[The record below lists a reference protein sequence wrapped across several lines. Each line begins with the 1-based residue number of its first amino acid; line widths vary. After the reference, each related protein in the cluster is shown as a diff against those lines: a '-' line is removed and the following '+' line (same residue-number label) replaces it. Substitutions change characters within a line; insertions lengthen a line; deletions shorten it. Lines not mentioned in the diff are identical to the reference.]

1 MSNARNLANLLGTST
16 TVPSSKQP
24 AGSVLQVKS
33 DVLTGTSLSTSGTTF
48 VDTGLSVDITPSSTS
63 SKFLIIV
70 NLGLVGVNSS
80 DGVMTKLFRDSTEIA
95 SATGADTRN
104 LFTQSYYGATSNY
117 YVGTSNHFFDTPST
131 SSQITYKLQFAMTG
145 STNTGYINRRPSD
158 NFARTSSNF
167 TVMEIA
173 G

>member
-1 MSNARNLANLLGTST
+1 MALTRLNNQALPT
-16 TVPSSKQP
+16 
-24 AGSVLQVKS
+24 GSVLQVKS
-33 DVLTGTSLSTSGTTF
+33 DILTGAVSTSGTTF
-48 VDTGLSVDITPSSTS
+48 VDTGLSVDITPRSTS

-70 NLGLVGVNSS
+70 NLGLVGVNTS
-80 DGVMTKLFRDSTEIA
+80 DGIMTKLLRDSTEIA

-104 LFTQSYYGATSNY
+104 VFTQSYYNEANNY
-117 YVGTSNHFFDTPST
+117 IGTSNHFFDTPSA

-145 STNTGYINRRPSD
+145 STNTGYINRRNSD

>member
-1 MSNARNLANLLGTST
+1 MALTRLNNQAL
-16 TVPSSKQP
+16 P
-24 AGSVLQVKS
+24 AGSVLQVKT
-33 DVLTGTSLSTSGTTF
+33 DILTGAVSTSGTTF
-48 VDTGLSVDITPSSTS
+48 VDTGLSVDITPCSTS

-70 NLGLVGVNSS
+70 NLGLVGVATS
-80 DGVMTKLFRDSTEIA
+80 DGVMTKLLRDSTEIA

-104 LFTQSYYGATSNY
+104 VFTQSYYNEGNNFI
-117 YVGTSNHFFDTPST
+117 GTSNHFFDTPSA

-145 STNTGYINRRPSD
+145 STNTGYINRRNSD

>member
-1 MSNARNLANLLGTST
+1 MALTRLNNQAL
-16 TVPSSKQP
+16 P

-33 DVLTGTSLSTSGTTF
+33 DILTGAVSTSGTTF
-48 VDTGLSVDITPSSTS
+48 VDTGLSVDITPRSTS

-70 NLGLVGVNSS
+70 NLGLVGVDTS
-80 DGVMTKLFRDSTEIA
+80 DGVMTKLLRDSTEIA

-104 LFTQSYYGATSNY
+104 LFTQSYYNESNNFI
-117 YVGTSNHFFDTPST
+117 GTSNHFFDTPSA

-145 STNTGYINRRPSD
+145 STNTGYINRRASD

>member
-1 MSNARNLANLLGTST
+1 MALTKIADGGM
-16 TVPSSKQP
+16 P
-24 AGSVLQVKS
+24 AGAVLQVKS
-33 DVLTGTSLSTSGTTF
+33 DILTGVVSTSGTTF
-48 VDTGLSVDITPSSTS
+48 VDTGLSVDITPISTS

-70 NLGLVGVNSS
+70 NLGLVGVATS
-80 DGVMTKLFRDSTEIA
+80 DGVMTKLLRDSTEIA

-104 LFTQSYYGATSNY
+104 LFTQNY
-117 YVGTSNHFFDTPST
+117 YNESNNYIGTSNHFFDTPSA

-145 STNTGYINRRPSD
+145 TSNTGYINRRNSAK
-158 NFARTSSNF
+158 FARTSSSF